1 MLPVATAGA
10 VAAAAD
16 PATNTLLG
24 ALAVIALIGAL
35 VGRELAAAAGPP
47 YEASATTLVV
57 TIAPLLVV
65 FGVIVLVRLA
75 PLL

>member
-10 VAAAAD
+10 VAAAAA

-35 VGRELAAAAGPP
+35 VGRELAAASGPP
-47 YEASATTLVV
+47 CEALAATLVV
-57 TIAPLLVV
+57 TITPLLIVL
-65 FGVIVLVRLA
+65 GVIVLLRLG